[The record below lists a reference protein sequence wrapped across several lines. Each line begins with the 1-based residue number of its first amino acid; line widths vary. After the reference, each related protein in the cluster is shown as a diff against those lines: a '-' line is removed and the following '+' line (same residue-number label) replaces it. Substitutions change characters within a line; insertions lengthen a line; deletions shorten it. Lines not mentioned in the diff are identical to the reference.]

1 MLTRACERSVIGAET
16 ERSGSKIAG
25 AGTERALKKSW
36 SVERHEL
43 PAQIP
48 LQPP

>member
-1 MLTRACERSVIGAET
+1 VSGAGAERKT
-16 ERSGSKIAG
+16 ERVKIAKAG
-25 AGTERALKKSW
+25 AERALKKVPQRER

-48 LQPP
+48 RQPP